1 MGLDINTIRDNYNTG
16 KYSVGY
22 NYPGEAKEADL
33 KKLPQDYIFDENLS
47 VKRNRE
53 MVIEHNDRVE
63 TLRARKKSLQADLD
77 RRLTEDVVDY
87 ITENYNLSRAQARI
101 VEMLV
106 YQEKHAFMCE
116 YFSYVDTFAEF
127 AETVIEVKE

>member
-22 NYPGEAKEADL
+22 NYPGEVKEADL
-33 KKLPQDYIFDENLS
+33 KKLSQDYIFDENLS

-53 MVIEHNDRVE
+53 TVIEHNDRVE

-77 RRLTEDVVDY
+77 RGLTEDVL
-87 ITENYNLSRAQARI
+87 IISLMLTLLRNL
-101 VEMLV
+101 L
-106 YQEKHAFMCE
+106 KPLL
-116 YFSYVDTFAEF
+116 
-127 AETVIEVKE
+127 K